1 MLIIRVRAPREALS
15 RAVKLAKGFVVGMGR
30 DRDGRLVQV
39 DVVLREES
47 AADALKGD
55 GIAVEVLHDSRTRG
69 NPRDDVSK
77 GNRYAEELERLKAN
91 GKAPPPRGNA

>member
-1 MLIIRVRAPREALS
+1 MLIIRVRAPREGLS

-47 AADALKGD
+47 AADALKED
-55 GIAVEVLHDSRTRG
+55 GIAVEVLLDSRTRP
-69 NPRDDVSK
+69 NPRDGVSK
-77 GNRYAEELERLKAN
+77 GNRYTEELDRLKAK
-91 GKAPPPRGNA
+91 GPPPRGNA